1 MKLMIRSAQPLRIPH
16 SASRVPLALY
26 LHIPF
31 CDHRCTYCDFNAY
44 AGLDSLMPA
53 YTDALVGEIV
63 AWGAELGV
71 RQVGTVFFGG
81 GTPSLMP
88 LPLLRRVTEA
98 IRACFS
104 VAPDAE
110 WSLEANPGT
119 VDEAYFRGLRSLG
132 VNRVSIG
139 VQSFDDGELRQL
151 DRIHNGATAEAA
163 YRAARAAGFDNINLD
178 LIFGLEGQTLGGWE
192 RNLRR
197 AAALGPEH
205 LSLYALTIE
214 EGTPLAHR
222 VSKGLA
228 PEPDAD
234 LQAEM
239 YELAEE
245 LLGAAGY
252 EHYEISNWARPGYAC
267 RHNLVYWRDGDWLG
281 MGAGAHSHLGGVR
294 FAVVKSP
301 AAYVRRV
308 QTYPLTPSL
317 KGGGTDEFGP
327 NPVPSPPLPF
337 REGGVTGGAKPRP
350 GRDRSARFPWI
361 ASCEEPDSATAMAD
375 TAILALRLTEGLS
388 LSGFQERFGVAFDA
402 VYGHVLGELV
412 PLGLIERDGDR
423 LRITR
428 RGRLLSNEVFAR
440 LMPV

>member
-1 MKLMIRSAQPLRIPH
+1 MNGKMTGSLS
-16 SASRVPLALY
+16 LY

-31 CDHRCTYCDFNAY
+31 CDHRCAYCDFNAY
-44 AGLDSLMPA
+44 AGLDSLMPS
-53 YTDALVGEIV
+53 YTDALIGEIG
-63 AWGAELGV
+63 AWSAELGS
-71 RQVGTVFFGG
+71 RPVGTVFLGG
-81 GTPSLMP
+81 GTPSLLP
-88 LPLLRRVTEA
+88 LPLLGRLTEA
-98 IRACFS
+98 IHACFS

-119 VDEAYFRGLRSLG
+119 VDEAYFRGVRSLG
-132 VNRVSIG
+132 LNRVSIG
-139 VQSFDDGELRQL
+139 VQSFDDGELRRL
-151 DRIHNGATAEAA
+151 DRIHDGTTAEAA
-163 YRAARAAGFDNINLD
+163 YRAARAAGFANINLD
-178 LIFGLEGQTLGGWE
+178 LIFGLEGQTLSGWE

-197 AAALGPEH
+197 AVALRPEH

-234 LQAEM
+234 LQADM
-239 YELAEE
+239 YELAEDH
-245 LLGAAGY
+245 LGAAGY

-281 MGAGAHSHLGGVR
+281 MGAGAHSHLEGVR

-301 AAYVRRV
+301 AAYVRRA

-317 KGGGTDEFGP
+317 KGGGTGRFGA
-327 NPVPSPPLPF
+327 VPIPYPPLPF
-337 REGGVTGGAKPRP
+337 REGGATGVAKPRP
-350 GRDRSARFPWI
+350 GRVRSAPFPWI
-361 ASCEEPDSATAMAD
+361 TSLEEPDSALAMAD
-375 TAILALRLTEGLS
+375 AAILALRLTEGLS
-388 LSGFQERFGVAFDA
+388 LSGFQERFGVSFDA
-402 VYGHVLGELV
+402 VYGHVLEELV

-428 RGRLLSNEVFAR
+428 RGRLLANEVFAR
-440 LMPV
+440 LMPA